1 MFRVNSTL
9 PAPMIVTFA
18 MLGSVAGGPE
28 THNIARRLGML
39 ATVGGGLLAGITPH
53 REILAAAA

>member
-28 THNIARRLGML
+28 MHNIAHSVAHRGRD
-39 ATVGGGLLAGITPH
+39 VGESA
-53 REILAAAA
+53 